1 LGKTVIITPTTTIRA
16 AQARVAGDN
25 SLSTSLSTP
34 PALERDPI
42 GKASCAREAV
52 FCRRLEDLSR
62 WKRRYM
68 PILDMPQGGDVLV
81 WLLKGSARSRPL
93 KDLYRGSRFSEPTIR
108 WVLKAL
114 VDGGYIM
121 IERHPEDRRVRTVQ
135 TTPKLATAMR
145 TYLQLVRACA
155 VAQAANMQ
163 AAHMQVANMQ
173 VANLESANREAGG
186 PVAPVRL
193 STTEAPSAATK
204 AVGLLPLPP
213 SPAPPPCTGPS
224 EGSA

>member
-1 LGKTVIITPTTTIRA
+1 
-16 AQARVAGDN
+16 
-25 SLSTSLSTP
+25 
-34 PALERDPI
+34 
-42 GKASCAREAV
+42 
-52 FCRRLEDLSR
+52 
-62 WKRRYM
+62 M
-68 PILDMPQGGDVLV
+68 PILEMPQGSDVLV
-81 WLLKGSARSRPL
+81 WLLQGSARSRPL

-114 VDGGYIM
+114 VDGGYIT

-163 AAHMQVANMQ
+163 AAHMQVAS
-173 VANLESANREAGG
+173 LESANREAGG
-186 PVAPVRL
+186 PEAPVR
-193 STTEAPSAATK
+193 SSTEAPSAAAK

-213 SPAPPPCTGPS
+213 SQAPSPVIAPA

>member
-34 PALERDPI
+34 PAPEREPI
-42 GKASCAREAV
+42 GKPSCAREAV

-114 VDGGYIM
+114 VDGGYIT
-121 IERHPEDRRVRTVQ
+121 IDRHPEDRRVRTVQ

-163 AAHMQVANMQ
+163 

-186 PVAPVRL
+186 PVAPVR
-193 STTEAPSAATK
+193 SSTEAPSAATK